1 MVSDSTTSVNAEPTP
16 SDTASEKADSAVADF
31 GELKQRLEELVSYL
45 GHYMTVKRDR
55 LFSKAQRGLVLL
67 AGLAV
72 AAVVVLAFFATG
84 GVLLCLG
91 IALAINATT
100 GSTWMGPLLTGLAV
114 LLLMAFGTLWAMRR
128 VDAMAMKR
136 FSHACEVRRAK
147 LRVRYGRGID
157 E

>member
-1 MVSDSTTSVNAEPTP
+1 MVSDSTTSVTAETTP
-16 SDTASEKADSAVADF
+16 SDTAAEKADSAVADF
-31 GELKQRLEELVSYL
+31 GELKHRLEELVCYL
-45 GHYMTVKRDR
+45 GHYMAVKRDR

-84 GVLLCLG
+84 GALLCLG
-91 IALAINATT
+91 IALAINAAT
-100 GSTWMGPLLTGLAV
+100 GSMWMGPLLTGLAV
-114 LLLMAFGTLWAMRR
+114 LLLMAAGTLLTMRR
-128 VDAMAMKR
+128 VDAMVKKR
-136 FSHACEVRRAK
+136 FSHACQIRRAK